1 MGNITMNHAVFLHD
15 PADDVGVAVV
25 DLAAGTEAGAVT
37 LDGLSIG
44 LIKTVEDIPLG
55 HKIAMHD
62 IPKGN
67 QVLEYGYPIGMTTAS
82 ILKGA
87 HVHTH
92 NLKSLRWSR

>member
-1 MGNITMNHAVFLHD
+1 M
-15 PADDVGVAVV
+15 

-37 LDGLSIG
+37 LDGLSIS

-82 ILKGA
+82 ILKVA